1 MQISN
6 DLKKY
11 VKESI
16 LASNSNVI
24 ITDFEKVNYIETLYP
39 NSVSNYV
46 LSNALKELLHEWNC
60 SQTNHSNLF
69 SLLNGNGCIELIE
82 NEKLP
87 YSCQLIFPII
97 TRKGIEGSLILYR
110 THGNYVFSSINS
122 VSNFK
127 KFVEQFV
134 DNAYDERNE

>member
-16 LASNSNVI
+16 QASNSNVI

-39 NSVSNYV
+39 NSISNYI
-46 LSNALKELLHEWNC
+46 LSDSLKKLLHEWNC
-60 SQTNHSNLF
+60 NNTSQANLF

-97 TRKGIEGSLILYR
+97 TRKGLEGSLIFYR
-110 THGNYVFSSINS
+110 TYGNYIFSSINA

-127 KFVEQFV
+127 KFVEQFI
-134 DNAYDERNE
+134 DNTYDERNE